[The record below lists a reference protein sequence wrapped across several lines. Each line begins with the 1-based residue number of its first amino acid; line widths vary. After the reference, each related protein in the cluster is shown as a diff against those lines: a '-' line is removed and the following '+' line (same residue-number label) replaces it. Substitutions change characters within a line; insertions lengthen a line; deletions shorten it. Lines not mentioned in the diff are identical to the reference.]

1 VAKTRDKSESLDPS
15 IPQLPAHLRHHKEM
29 LHRQAETI
37 TADNPNLTRE
47 ANEWKA
53 KAELVRTRSHVENE
67 KISRILVYFRGTRE
81 VDWHATYKQRDL
93 ARQQYDIRM
102 SMVR

>member
-1 VAKTRDKSESLDPS
+1 
-15 IPQLPAHLRHHKEM
+15 M